1 MIIAKMLKAEG
12 RYSEAIKILEDK
24 KDSYKKLSL
33 NDKLKYN
40 YDIACMYLKTNN
52 KLMYKYI

>member
-1 MIIAKMLKAEG
+1 MIIAKMLKVEG
-12 RYSEAIKILEDK
+12 KYNEAIKILENK

-40 YDIACMYLKTNN
+40 
-52 KLMYKYI
+52 